1 MSAGITASLTSKP
14 KYNNNMVQAT
24 KEYKDDKVI
33 AHVVINDRQPF
44 ALAFEDEREMQR
56 LGECLIDLAR
66 GCKSSKIG

>member
-1 MSAGITASLTSKP
+1 
-14 KYNNNMVQAT
+14 MVQAI
-24 KEYKDDKVI
+24 KEYKDNKVM
-33 AHVVINDRQPF
+33 AHITIDDRQPF

>member
-1 MSAGITASLTSKP
+1 
-14 KYNNNMVQAT
+14 MVQAT

-44 ALAFEDEREMQR
+44 ALAFADEREMQR